1 MKKRLSKIARDFKS
15 HISDVVEFL
24 CVNGYECEE
33 DPEMEFSNEVVEFI
47 ENNFPAFLSE
57 RNKENQKQAPKKK
70 EKSSDSILSEQIPL
84 ELKIIESASKE
95 KKLIERII
103 GFTEFDWHYTIAKF
117 KGTCSQPVDFN
128 LFDEVLCDLLLTEQM
143 SAEKIGNILGF
154 DIQKDPAENDIL
166 LKAINDLKADKMLDG
181 DESILWL
188 TDVGIEYA
196 KNGVKFS
203 TFTRDFDLYVDNIG
217 VAKEKVKEIFSNLK
231 SEKQATFNK
240 DFLPKNIE
248 EVKPIAELQ
257 APEIHF
263 PKKNFLLQKCT
274 PVGAEGYKARV
285 WVVLLE
291 NFRDNTLRAIV
302 YDEKQ
307 NKVIDTLS
315 EALDKQDEIKAEL
328 LERLVKVDDEIEFTN
343 EEKQKEQVEIEQ
355 ALIHKQEEI
364 DEAINNQD
372 TTKIKEIEKEVESIK
387 RHFNSLEFEVELKK
401 LFDTTSDTI
410 LIQSPWVRDFAFKN
424 RVPFIKDYLRKGG
437 RVYIA
442 YSENE
447 SYGGEDMVQ
456 EESKKLLTELDK
468 NLNFYCCELPAFHYK
483 NVWLVKE
490 DNKNSYYSGSYNIL
504 SFFVHQ
510 NMKNVRQ
517 EKMTRMDWDS
527 ELEEQYFEVFKKFGL
542 KYINSAIEDFNTLCN
557 NPPTKIDRDY
567 LQKLRTV
574 DNSKLKPFKGIGVEE
589 FDGALAS
596 LENTKTENLDYY
608 RKIFFENEIE
618 RFEKQANELSQKPIS
633 IDRKK
638 NLQKEFEKV
647 RDEFVDLL
655 DLQMNKAKDVTDM
668 INNLKVFSPQ
678 NHQKQHNYNHNKNK
692 KRR

>member
-15 HISDVVEFL
+15 NISIVVEFL
-24 CVNGYECEE
+24 RVNGYECDE
-33 DPEMEFSNEVVEFI
+33 DPEVEFSSEVLEFI
-47 ENNFPAFLSE
+47 ENNLPAFLFE
-57 RNKENQKQAPKKK
+57 KNKESQKQTPKQKD
-70 EKSSDSILSEQIPL
+70 KSKDVSSGAQIPL

-95 KKLIERII
+95 KKLIERIV
-103 GFTEFDWHYTIAKF
+103 GFTEFEWNYTIAKF

-166 LKAINDLKADKMLDG
+166 LKAIKDLKADKMLDG

-203 TFTRDFDLYVDNIG
+203 TFTRDFDLYIDSIG
-217 VAKEKVKEIFSNLK
+217 VSKEKVKAIFSNIK
-231 SEKQATFNK
+231 SEKTPNFDK

-263 PKKNFLLQKCT
+263 PKKNFLLQECT
-274 PVGAEGYKARV
+274 PVGAEGFKAKV

-315 EALDKQDEIKAEL
+315 EALDQQDELKSEL
-328 LERLVKVDDEIEFTN
+328 LERLVKVDDDIEFTN

-355 ALIHKQEEI
+355 VLIHKQEEI
-364 DEAINNQD
+364 EDAITRQD
-372 TTKIKEIEKEVESIK
+372 AVKIKEIEKEVEAIK

-424 RVPFIKDYLRKGG
+424 RVPFIKEYLRKGG

-447 SYGGEDMVQ
+447 SFGGEDMVQ
-456 EESKKLLTELDK
+456 EESKKLLAELDK

-483 NVWLVKE
+483 NVWLIRKDKE
-490 DNKNSYYSGSYNIL
+490 NSYYSGSYNIL

-527 ELEEQYFEVFKKFGL
+527 ELEEQYLEVFKKFGL
-542 KYINSAIEDFNTLCN
+542 KYINAAIDDFNILCQ
-557 NPPTKIDRDY
+557 NPPAKIDRDY
-567 LQKLRTV
+567 LQKLRKVENT
-574 DNSKLKPFKGIGVEE
+574 KLLPFKGIGVIE
-589 FDGALAS
+589 FDSALGL
-596 LENTKTENLDYY
+596 LEETKTENLNLY
-608 RKIFFENEIE
+608 RKIFFESEIE
-618 RFEKQANELSQKPIS
+618 RYKKLVIELSQKPLS
-633 IDRKK
+633 QDRKK
-638 NLQKEFEKV
+638 SLQIEFEKL
-647 RDEFVDLL
+647 REEFLDFL
-655 DLQMNKAKDVTDM
+655 DLQISKGTEVTDM
-668 INNLKVFSPQ
+668 INNLKVFIPQ
-678 NHQKQHNYNHNKNK
+678 HNKQHNHNKNK

>member
-15 HISDVVEFL
+15 NISIVVEFL
-24 CVNGYECEE
+24 RVNGYECDE
-33 DPEMEFSNEVVEFI
+33 DPEVEFSSEVLEFI
-47 ENNFPAFLSE
+47 ENNLPAFLFE
-57 RNKENQKQAPKKK
+57 KNKESQKQTPKQKD
-70 EKSSDSILSEQIPL
+70 KSKDVSSGAQIPL

-95 KKLIERII
+95 KKLIERIV
-103 GFTEFDWHYTIAKF
+103 GFTEFEWNYTIAKF

-166 LKAINDLKADKMLDG
+166 LKAIKDLKADKMLDG

-203 TFTRDFDLYVDNIG
+203 TFTRDFDLYIDSIG
-217 VAKEKVKEIFSNLK
+217 VSKEKVKAIFSNIK
-231 SEKQATFNK
+231 SEKTPNFDK

-263 PKKNFLLQKCT
+263 PKKNFLLQECT
-274 PVGAEGYKARV
+274 PVGAEGFKAKV

-315 EALDKQDEIKAEL
+315 EALDQQDELKSEL
-328 LERLVKVDDEIEFTN
+328 LERLVKVDDDIEFTN

-355 ALIHKQEEI
+355 VLIHKQEEI
-364 DEAINNQD
+364 EDAITRQD
-372 TTKIKEIEKEVESIK
+372 AVKIKEIEKEVEVIK

-424 RVPFIKDYLRKGG
+424 RVPFIKEYLRKGG

-447 SYGGEDMVQ
+447 SFGGEDMVQ
-456 EESKKLLTELDK
+456 EESKKLLAELDK

-483 NVWLVKE
+483 NVWLIRKDKE
-490 DNKNSYYSGSYNIL
+490 NSYYSGSYNIL

-527 ELEEQYFEVFKKFGL
+527 ELEEQYLEVFKKFGL
-542 KYINSAIEDFNTLCN
+542 KYINAAIDDFNILCQ
-557 NPPTKIDRDY
+557 NPPAKIDRDY
-567 LQKLRTV
+567 LQKLRKVENT
-574 DNSKLKPFKGIGVEE
+574 KLSPFKGIGVME
-589 FDGALAS
+589 FDSALGL
-596 LENTKTENLDYY
+596 LEETKTENLNLY
-608 RKIFFENEIE
+608 RKIFFESEIE
-618 RFEKQANELSQKPIS
+618 RYKKLVIELSQKPLS
-633 IDRKK
+633 QDRKK
-638 NLQKEFEKV
+638 SLQIEFEKL
-647 RDEFVDLL
+647 REEFLDFL
-655 DLQMNKAKDVTDM
+655 DLQISKGTEVTDM
-668 INNLKVFSPQ
+668 INNLKVFIPQ
-678 NHQKQHNYNHNKNK
+678 HNKQHNHNKNK

>member
-15 HISDVVEFL
+15 NISIVVEFL
-24 CVNGYECEE
+24 RVNGYECDE
-33 DPEMEFSNEVVEFI
+33 DPEVEFSSEVLEFI
-47 ENNFPAFLSE
+47 ENNLPAFLFE
-57 RNKENQKQAPKKK
+57 KNKESQKQTPKQKD
-70 EKSSDSILSEQIPL
+70 KSKDVSSGAQIPL

-95 KKLIERII
+95 KKLIERIV
-103 GFTEFDWHYTIAKF
+103 GFTEFEWNYTIAKF

-166 LKAINDLKADKMLDG
+166 LKAIKDLKADKMLDG

-203 TFTRDFDLYVDNIG
+203 TFTRDFDLYIDSIG
-217 VAKEKVKEIFSNLK
+217 VSKEKVKAIFSNIK
-231 SEKQATFNK
+231 SEKTPNFDK

-263 PKKNFLLQKCT
+263 PKKNFLLQECT
-274 PVGAEGYKARV
+274 PVGAEGFKAKV

-315 EALDKQDEIKAEL
+315 EALDQQDELKSEL
-328 LERLVKVDDEIEFTN
+328 LERLVKVDDDIEFTN

-355 ALIHKQEEI
+355 VLIHKQEEI
-364 DEAINNQD
+364 EDAITRQD
-372 TTKIKEIEKEVESIK
+372 AVKIKEIEKEVEVIK

-424 RVPFIKDYLRKGG
+424 RVPFIKEYLRKGG

-447 SYGGEDMVQ
+447 SFGGEDMVQ
-456 EESKKLLTELDK
+456 EESKKLLAELDK

-483 NVWLVKE
+483 NVWLIRKDKE
-490 DNKNSYYSGSYNIL
+490 NSYYSGSYNIL

-527 ELEEQYFEVFKKFGL
+527 ELEEQYLEVFKRFGL
-542 KYINSAIEDFNTLCN
+542 KYINAAIDDFNILCQ
-557 NPPTKIDRDY
+557 NPPAKIDRDY
-567 LQKLRTV
+567 LQKLRKVENT
-574 DNSKLKPFKGIGVEE
+574 KLSPFKGIGVME
-589 FDGALAS
+589 FDSALGL
-596 LENTKTENLDYY
+596 LEETKTENLNHY
-608 RKIFFENEIE
+608 RKIFFESEIE
-618 RFEKQANELSQKPIS
+618 RYKKLVIELSQKPLS
-633 IDRKK
+633 QDRKK
-638 NLQKEFEKV
+638 SMKIEFEKL
-647 RDEFVDLL
+647 REEFLDFL
-655 DLQMNKAKDVTDM
+655 DLQISKGMEVTDM
-668 INNLKVFSPQ
+668 INNLKVFIPQ
-678 NHQKQHNYNHNKNK
+678 HNKQHNHNKNK

>member
-24 CVNGYECEE
+24 RVNGYECEE
-33 DPEMEFSNEVVEFI
+33 DPEVEFSNEVIEFI

-57 RNKENQKQAPKKK
+57 RNKENQTPKKK
-70 EKSSDSILSEQIPL
+70 EKSDDSIPSEQVPL

-103 GFTEFDWHYTIAKF
+103 GFTEFDWHYTVAKF

-143 SAEKIGNILGF
+143 SAEQIGNILGF

-166 LKAINDLKADKMLDG
+166 LKAIKDLKADKMLDG

-203 TFTRDFDLYVDNIG
+203 TFTRNFDLYVDNIG

-240 DFLPKNIE
+240 DFLPKNNE
-248 EVKPIAELQ
+248 EVKPLAELQ

-263 PKKNFLLQKCT
+263 PKKNFLLQECT
-274 PVGAEGYKARV
+274 PTRAEGYKAKV

-291 NFRDNTLRAIV
+291 NFRDSTMRAVV

-307 NKVIDTLS
+307 NKVIDALS

-372 TTKIKEIEKEVESIK
+372 TTKIKEIQKEVESIK

-442 YSENE
+442 FSENE
-447 SYGGEDMVQ
+447 SFGGEDMVQ
-456 EESKKLLTELDK
+456 EESKKLLAELDK

-483 NVWLVKE
+483 NVWLVKK

-589 FDGALAS
+589 FDDALAS
-596 LENTKTENLDYY
+596 LENTKTENLNYY

-647 RDEFVDLL
+647 RDEFVELL

>member
-1 MKKRLSKIARDFKS
+1 VKKRLSKIARDFKS

-24 CVNGYECEE
+24 RINGYECEE
-33 DPEMEFSNEVVEFI
+33 DPEVEFSNEVVEFI

-57 RNKENQKQAPKKK
+57 RNKENQKQTPKKK
-70 EKSSDSILSEQIPL
+70 EKSNDSIPSEQVPL

-143 SAEKIGNILGF
+143 SAEQIGNILGF

-166 LKAINDLKADKMLDG
+166 LKAIKDLKADKMLDG

-203 TFTRDFDLYVDNIG
+203 TFTREFDLYVDNIG

-240 DFLPKNIE
+240 DFLPRNNE
-248 EVKPIAELQ
+248 EVKPLAELQ

-263 PKKNFLLQKCT
+263 PKKNFLLQECT
-274 PVGAEGYKARV
+274 PIGAEGYKAKV

-291 NFRDNTLRAIV
+291 NFRDNTMRAIV

-307 NKVIDTLS
+307 NKVIDALS

-355 ALIHKQEEI
+355 ALIHKQEEF

-442 YSENE
+442 FSENE
-447 SYGGEDMVQ
+447 SFGGEDMVQ

-483 NVWLVKE
+483 NVWLVKK

-668 INNLKVFSPQ
+668 INNLKVFIPQ
-678 NHQKQHNYNHNKNK
+678 NHQKQHNHNHNKNK

>member
-15 HISDVVEFL
+15 NISIVVEFL
-24 CVNGYECEE
+24 RVNGYECEE
-33 DPEMEFSNEVVEFI
+33 DPEVEFSSEVLEFI
-47 ENNFPAFLSE
+47 ENNLPAFLFE
-57 RNKENQKQAPKKK
+57 KNKESQKQTPKQKD
-70 EKSSDSILSEQIPL
+70 KSKDVSSGAQIPL

-95 KKLIERII
+95 KKLIERIV
-103 GFTEFDWHYTIAKF
+103 GFTEFEWNYTIAKF

-166 LKAINDLKADKMLDG
+166 LKAIKDLKADKMLDG

-203 TFTRDFDLYVDNIG
+203 TFTRDFDLYIDSIG
-217 VAKEKVKEIFSNLK
+217 VSKEKVKAIFSNIK
-231 SEKQATFNK
+231 SEKIPNFDK

-263 PKKNFLLQKCT
+263 PKKNFLLQECT
-274 PVGAEGYKARV
+274 PVGAEGFKAKV

-315 EALDKQDEIKAEL
+315 EALDQQDELKSEL
-328 LERLVKVDDEIEFTN
+328 LERLVKVDDDIEFTN

-355 ALIHKQEEI
+355 VLIHKQEEI
-364 DEAINNQD
+364 EDAITRQD
-372 TTKIKEIEKEVESIK
+372 AVKIKEIEKEVEVIK

-424 RVPFIKDYLRKGG
+424 RVPFIKEYLRKGG

-447 SYGGEDMVQ
+447 SFGGEDMVQ
-456 EESKKLLTELDK
+456 EESKKLLAELDK

-483 NVWLVKE
+483 NVWLIRKDKE
-490 DNKNSYYSGSYNIL
+490 NSYYSGSYNIL

-527 ELEEQYFEVFKKFGL
+527 ELEEQYLEVFKRFGL
-542 KYINSAIEDFNTLCN
+542 KYINAAIDDFNILCQ
-557 NPPTKIDRDY
+557 NPPAKIDRDY
-567 LQKLRTV
+567 LQKLRKVENT
-574 DNSKLKPFKGIGVEE
+574 KLSPFKGIGVME
-589 FDGALAS
+589 FDSALGL
-596 LENTKTENLDYY
+596 LEETKTENLNLY
-608 RKIFFENEIE
+608 RKIFFESEIE
-618 RFEKQANELSQKPIS
+618 RYKKLVIELSQKPLS
-633 IDRKK
+633 QDRKK
-638 NLQKEFEKV
+638 SLQIEFEKL
-647 RDEFVDLL
+647 REEFLDFL
-655 DLQMNKAKDVTDM
+655 DLQISKGTEVTDM
-668 INNLKVFSPQ
+668 INNLKVFIPQ
-678 NHQKQHNYNHNKNK
+678 HNKQHNHNKNK

>member
-1 MKKRLSKIARDFKS
+1 MKKRLSKITRDFKS
-15 HISDVVEFL
+15 NISVVVEFL
-24 CVNGYECEE
+24 RVNGYECDE
-33 DPEMEFSNEVVEFI
+33 DPEVEFSSEVAEFI

-57 RNKENQKQAPKKK
+57 RSKENQRQAPKKN
-70 EKSSDSILSEQIPL
+70 EKNNDTIPSEQIPL

-103 GFTEFDWHYTIAKF
+103 GFTEFDWNYTVAKF

-128 LFDEVLCDLLLTEQM
+128 LFDEVICDLLLTEQM

-166 LKAINDLKADKMLDG
+166 LKAIKDLKADKMLDG

-203 TFTRDFDLYVDNIG
+203 TFTRDFDLYIDSIG
-217 VAKEKVKEIFSNLK
+217 VSKENVKEVFRNLK
-231 SEKQATFNK
+231 SEKTSNFNK
-240 DFLPKNIE
+240 DILPKNVE
-248 EVKPIAELQ
+248 DVKPIAELQ

-263 PKKNFLLQKCT
+263 PKKNFLLQECSPT
-274 PVGAEGYKARV
+274 GAEGYKAKV

-307 NKVIDTLS
+307 NKIIDTLS
-315 EALDKQDEIKAEL
+315 EALDKQEELKSEL

-343 EEKQKEQVEIEQ
+343 EGKQKEQVEIEQ

-364 DEAINNQD
+364 EEAITRQD
-372 TTKIKEIEKEVESIK
+372 TVKIKEIEKEVEAIK

-424 RVPFIKDYLRKGG
+424 RVPFIKEYLRKGG

-447 SYGGEDMVQ
+447 SFGGEDMVQ
-456 EESKKLLTELDK
+456 EESKKLLAELDK

-483 NVWLVKE
+483 NVWLIRKDKE
-490 DNKNSYYSGSYNIL
+490 NSYYSGSYNIL

-527 ELEEQYFEVFKKFGL
+527 ELEEQYLEVFKKFGL
-542 KYINSAIEDFNTLCN
+542 KYINSAIDDFNTLCQ
-557 NPPTKIDRDY
+557 NPPAKIDRDY
-567 LQKLRTV
+567 LQKLRKVENT
-574 DNSKLKPFKGIGVEE
+574 KLSPFKGIGVME
-589 FDGALAS
+589 FDSALGL
-596 LENTKTENLDYY
+596 LEETKTENLNHY
-608 RKIFFENEIE
+608 RKIFFESEIE
-618 RFEKQANELSQKPIS
+618 RYKKQVIELSQKPLS
-633 IDRKK
+633 PDRKK
-638 NLQKEFEKV
+638 SLQNEYEKLRQEFL
-647 RDEFVDLL
+647 DFL
-655 DLQMNKAKDVTDM
+655 DLQISKGTEVTDM
-668 INNLKVFSPQ
+668 INSLKVFIPQ
-678 NHQKQHNYNHNKNK
+678 HQKQYNHNKNK

>member
-15 HISDVVEFL
+15 NISIVVEFL
-24 CVNGYECEE
+24 RVNGYECDE
-33 DPEMEFSNEVVEFI
+33 DPEVEFSSEVLEFI
-47 ENNFPAFLSE
+47 ENNLPAFLFE
-57 RNKENQKQAPKKK
+57 KNKESQKQTPKQKD
-70 EKSSDSILSEQIPL
+70 KSKDVSSGAQIPL

-95 KKLIERII
+95 KKLIERIV
-103 GFTEFDWHYTIAKF
+103 GFTEFEWNYTIAKF

-166 LKAINDLKADKMLDG
+166 LKAIKDLKADKMLDG

-203 TFTRDFDLYVDNIG
+203 TFTRDFDLYIDSIG
-217 VAKEKVKEIFSNLK
+217 VSKEKVKAIFSNIK
-231 SEKQATFNK
+231 SEKTPNFDK

-263 PKKNFLLQKCT
+263 PKKNFLLQECT
-274 PVGAEGYKARV
+274 PVGAEGFKAKV

-315 EALDKQDEIKAEL
+315 EALDQQDELKSEL
-328 LERLVKVDDEIEFTN
+328 LERLVKVDDDIEFTN

-355 ALIHKQEEI
+355 VLIHKQEEI
-364 DEAINNQD
+364 EDAITRQD
-372 TTKIKEIEKEVESIK
+372 AVKIKEIEKEVEVIK

-424 RVPFIKDYLRKGG
+424 RVPFIKEYLRKGG

-447 SYGGEDMVQ
+447 SFGGEDMVQ
-456 EESKKLLTELDK
+456 EESKKLLAELDK

-483 NVWLVKE
+483 NVWLIRKDKE
-490 DNKNSYYSGSYNIL
+490 NSYYSGSYNIL

-527 ELEEQYFEVFKKFGL
+527 ELEEQYLEVFKRFGL
-542 KYINSAIEDFNTLCN
+542 KYINAAIDDFNILCQ
-557 NPPTKIDRDY
+557 NPPAKIDRDY
-567 LQKLRTV
+567 LQKLRKVENT
-574 DNSKLKPFKGIGVEE
+574 KLLPFKGIGVME
-589 FDGALAS
+589 FDSALGL
-596 LENTKTENLDYY
+596 LEETKTENLNLY
-608 RKIFFENEIE
+608 RKIFFESEIE
-618 RFEKQANELSQKPIS
+618 RYKKLVIELSQKPLS
-633 IDRKK
+633 QDRKK
-638 NLQKEFEKV
+638 SLQIEFEKL
-647 RDEFVDLL
+647 REEFLDFL
-655 DLQMNKAKDVTDM
+655 DLQISKGTEVTDM
-668 INNLKVFSPQ
+668 INNLKVFIPQ
-678 NHQKQHNYNHNKNK
+678 HNKQHNHNKNK

>member
-15 HISDVVEFL
+15 NISIVVEFL
-24 CVNGYECEE
+24 RVNGYECDE
-33 DPEMEFSNEVVEFI
+33 DPEVEFSSEVLEFI
-47 ENNFPAFLSE
+47 ENNLPAFLFE
-57 RNKENQKQAPKKK
+57 KNKESQKQTPKQKD
-70 EKSSDSILSEQIPL
+70 KSKDVSSGAQIPL

-95 KKLIERII
+95 KKLIERIV
-103 GFTEFDWHYTIAKF
+103 GFTEFEWNYTIAKF

-166 LKAINDLKADKMLDG
+166 LKAIKDLKADKMLDG

-203 TFTRDFDLYVDNIG
+203 TFTRDFDLYIDSIG
-217 VAKEKVKEIFSNLK
+217 VSKEKVKAIFSNIK
-231 SEKQATFNK
+231 SEKTPNFDK

-263 PKKNFLLQKCT
+263 PKKNFLLQECT
-274 PVGAEGYKARV
+274 PVGAEGFKAKV

-315 EALDKQDEIKAEL
+315 EALDQQDELKSEL
-328 LERLVKVDDEIEFTN
+328 LERLVKVDDDIEFTN

-355 ALIHKQEEI
+355 VLIHKQEEI
-364 DEAINNQD
+364 EDAITRQD
-372 TTKIKEIEKEVESIK
+372 AVKIKEIEKEVEVIK

-424 RVPFIKDYLRKGG
+424 RVPFIKEYLRKGG

-447 SYGGEDMVQ
+447 SFGGEDMVQ
-456 EESKKLLTELDK
+456 EESKKLLAELDK

-483 NVWLVKE
+483 NVWLIRKDKE
-490 DNKNSYYSGSYNIL
+490 NSYYSGSYNIL

-527 ELEEQYFEVFKKFGL
+527 ELEEQYLEVFKRFGL
-542 KYINSAIEDFNTLCN
+542 KYINAAIDDFNILCQ
-557 NPPTKIDRDY
+557 NPPAKIDRDY
-567 LQKLRTV
+567 LQKLRKVENT
-574 DNSKLKPFKGIGVEE
+574 KLSPFKGSGVME
-589 FDGALAS
+589 FDSALGL
-596 LENTKTENLDYY
+596 LEETKTENLNLY
-608 RKIFFENEIE
+608 RKIFFESEIE
-618 RFEKQANELSQKPIS
+618 RYKKLVIELSQKPLS
-633 IDRKK
+633 QDRKK
-638 NLQKEFEKV
+638 SLQIEFEKL
-647 RDEFVDLL
+647 REEFLDFL
-655 DLQMNKAKDVTDM
+655 DLQISKGTEVTDM
-668 INNLKVFSPQ
+668 INNLKVFIPQ
-678 NHQKQHNYNHNKNK
+678 HNKQHNHNKNK

>member
-15 HISDVVEFL
+15 NISIVVEFL
-24 CVNGYECEE
+24 RVNGYECDE
-33 DPEMEFSNEVVEFI
+33 DPEVEFSSEVLEFI
-47 ENNFPAFLSE
+47 ENNLPAFLFE
-57 RNKENQKQAPKKK
+57 KNKESQKQTPKQKD
-70 EKSSDSILSEQIPL
+70 KSKDVSSGAQIPL

-95 KKLIERII
+95 KKLIERIV
-103 GFTEFDWHYTIAKF
+103 GFTEFEWNYTIAKF

-166 LKAINDLKADKMLDG
+166 LKAIKDLKADKMLDG

-203 TFTRDFDLYVDNIG
+203 TFTRDFDLYIDSIG
-217 VAKEKVKEIFSNLK
+217 VSKEKVKAIFSNIK
-231 SEKQATFNK
+231 SEKTPNFDK

-263 PKKNFLLQKCT
+263 PKKNFLLQECT
-274 PVGAEGYKARV
+274 PVGAEGFKAKV

-315 EALDKQDEIKAEL
+315 EALDQQDELKSEL
-328 LERLVKVDDEIEFTN
+328 LERLVKVDDDIEFTN

-355 ALIHKQEEI
+355 VLIHKQEEI
-364 DEAINNQD
+364 EDAITRQD
-372 TTKIKEIEKEVESIK
+372 AVKIKEIEKEVEAIK

-424 RVPFIKDYLRKGG
+424 RVPFIKEYLRKGG

-447 SYGGEDMVQ
+447 SFGGEDMVQ
-456 EESKKLLTELDK
+456 EESKKLLAELDK

-483 NVWLVKE
+483 NVWLIRKDKE
-490 DNKNSYYSGSYNIL
+490 NSYYSGSYNIL

-527 ELEEQYFEVFKKFGL
+527 ELEEQYLEVFKKFGL
-542 KYINSAIEDFNTLCN
+542 KYINAAIDDFNILCQ
-557 NPPTKIDRDY
+557 NPPAKIDRDY
-567 LQKLRTV
+567 LQKLRKIENT
-574 DNSKLKPFKGIGVEE
+574 KLLPFKGIGVIE
-589 FDGALAS
+589 FDSALGL
-596 LENTKTENLDYY
+596 LEETKTENLNLY
-608 RKIFFENEIE
+608 RKIFFESEIE
-618 RFEKQANELSQKPIS
+618 RYKKLVIELSQKPLS
-633 IDRKK
+633 QDRKK
-638 NLQKEFEKV
+638 SMQIEFEKL
-647 RDEFVDLL
+647 REEFLDFL
-655 DLQMNKAKDVTDM
+655 DLQISKGTEVTDM
-668 INNLKVFSPQ
+668 INNLKVFIPQ
-678 NHQKQHNYNHNKNK
+678 HNKQHNHNKNK

>member
-15 HISDVVEFL
+15 NISVVVEFL
-24 CVNGYECEE
+24 RVNGYECDE
-33 DPEMEFSNEVVEFI
+33 DPEVEFSSEVAEFI

-57 RNKENQKQAPKKK
+57 RNKENQRQAPKKK
-70 EKSSDSILSEQIPL
+70 EKSNDTIPSEQVPL

-166 LKAINDLKADKMLDG
+166 LKAIKDLKADKMLDG

-203 TFTRDFDLYVDNIG
+203 TFTRDFDLYIDSIG
-217 VAKEKVKEIFSNLK
+217 VSKEKVKEIFRNLK
-231 SEKQATFNK
+231 SEKTSNFNK

-248 EVKPIAELQ
+248 DVKPIAELQ

-263 PKKNFLLQKCT
+263 PKKNFLLQECT
-274 PVGAEGYKARV
+274 PTGAEGYKAKV

-291 NFRDNTLRAIV
+291 NFRDNTLRVIV

-307 NKVIDTLS
+307 NKIVDTLS
-315 EALDKQDEIKAEL
+315 EALDKQEELKSEL
-328 LERLVKVDDEIEFTN
+328 LERLVKVDNEIEFTN
-343 EEKQKEQVEIEQ
+343 EEKQNEQVEIEQ
-355 ALIHKQEEI
+355 ALINKQEEI
-364 DEAINNQD
+364 EEAITRQD
-372 TTKIKEIEKEVESIK
+372 TVKIKEIEKEVEAIK

-424 RVPFIKDYLRKGG
+424 RVPFIKEYIRKGG

-447 SYGGEDMVQ
+447 SFGGEDMVQ
-456 EESKKLLTELDK
+456 EESKKLLAELDR

-483 NVWLVKE
+483 NVWLIRKDKE
-490 DNKNSYYSGSYNIL
+490 NSYYSGSYNIL

-527 ELEEQYFEVFKKFGL
+527 ELEEQYLEVFKKFGL
-542 KYINSAIEDFNTLCN
+542 KYINSAIDDFNTLCQ
-557 NPPTKIDRDY
+557 NPPAKIDRDY
-567 LQKLRTV
+567 LQKLRKVENT
-574 DNSKLKPFKGIGVEE
+574 KLSPFKGIGVME
-589 FDGALAS
+589 FDSALGL
-596 LENTKTENLDYY
+596 LEETKAENLNHY
-608 RKIFFENEIE
+608 RKIFFESEIE
-618 RFEKQANELSQKPIS
+618 RYKKQVIELSQKPLS
-633 IDRKK
+633 PDRKK
-638 NLQKEFEKV
+638 SLQNEFEKL
-647 RDEFVDLL
+647 REEFLDFL
-655 DLQMNKAKDVTDM
+655 DLQISKSTEITDL
-668 INNLKVFSPQ
+668 INNLKVFTPQ
-678 NHQKQHNYNHNKNK
+678 NQKKHNHNKNK

>member
-1 MKKRLSKIARDFKS
+1 VKKRLSKIARDFKS
-15 HISDVVEFL
+15 NISVVVEFL
-24 CVNGYECEE
+24 RVNGYECDE
-33 DPEMEFSNEVVEFI
+33 DPEVEFSSEVAEFI

-57 RNKENQKQAPKKK
+57 RNKENQRQAPKKK
-70 EKSSDSILSEQIPL
+70 EKSNDTIPSEQVPL

-166 LKAINDLKADKMLDG
+166 LNAIKDLKADKMLDG

-203 TFTRDFDLYVDNIG
+203 TFTRDFDLYIDSIG
-217 VAKEKVKEIFSNLK
+217 VSKEKVKEIFRNLK
-231 SEKQATFNK
+231 SEKTSNFNK
-240 DFLPKNIE
+240 DFLPKNID

-263 PKKNFLLQKCT
+263 PKKNFLLQECT
-274 PVGAEGYKARV
+274 PTGAEGYKAKV

-307 NKVIDTLS
+307 NKIVDTLS
-315 EALDKQDEIKAEL
+315 EALDKQEELKSEL

-343 EEKQKEQVEIEQ
+343 EEKQNEQVEIEQ
-355 ALIHKQEEI
+355 ALINKQEEI
-364 DEAINNQD
+364 EEAITRQD
-372 TTKIKEIEKEVESIK
+372 TVKIKEIEKEVEAIK

-424 RVPFIKDYLRKGG
+424 RVPFIKEYLRKGG

-447 SYGGEDMVQ
+447 SFGGEDMVQ
-456 EESKKLLTELDK
+456 EESKKLLAELDR

-483 NVWLVKE
+483 NVWLIRKDKE
-490 DNKNSYYSGSYNIL
+490 NSYYSGSYNIL

-527 ELEEQYFEVFKKFGL
+527 ELEEQYLEVFKKFGL
-542 KYINSAIEDFNTLCN
+542 KYINSAIDDFNTLCQ
-557 NPPTKIDRDY
+557 NPPAKIDRDY
-567 LQKLRTV
+567 LQKLRKVENT
-574 DNSKLKPFKGIGVEE
+574 KLSPFKGIGIME
-589 FDGALAS
+589 FDSALGL
-596 LENTKTENLDYY
+596 LEETKMQNLNHY
-608 RKIFFENEIE
+608 RKIFFESEID
-618 RFEKQANELSQKPIS
+618 RYKKQVIELSQKPLS
-633 IDRKK
+633 PDRKK
-638 NLQKEFEKV
+638 SLQTEFEKL
-647 RDEFVDLL
+647 REEFLDFL
-655 DLQMNKAKDVTDM
+655 DLQISKGTEITDL
-668 INNLKVFSPQ
+668 INNLKVFTPQ
-678 NHQKQHNYNHNKNK
+678 HQKQHNHNKNK

>member
-15 HISDVVEFL
+15 NISIVVEFL
-24 CVNGYECEE
+24 RVNGYECEE
-33 DPEMEFSNEVVEFI
+33 DPEVELSSEVVEFI
-47 ENNFPAFLSE
+47 ENNLPAFLFE
-57 RNKENQKQAPKKK
+57 KNKESQKQTLKHKD
-70 EKSSDSILSEQIPL
+70 KSKDVSSGAHIPL

-95 KKLIERII
+95 KKLIERIV
-103 GFTEFDWHYTIAKF
+103 GFTEFEWNYTIAKF

-166 LKAINDLKADKMLDG
+166 LKAIKDLKADKMLDG

-203 TFTRDFDLYVDNIG
+203 TFTRDFDLYIDSIG
-217 VAKEKVKEIFSNLK
+217 VSKEKVKEIFSNIK
-231 SEKQATFNK
+231 SEKTPNFDK

-263 PKKNFLLQKCT
+263 PKKNFLLQECT
-274 PVGAEGYKARV
+274 PLGAEGFKARV

-315 EALDKQDEIKAEL
+315 EALDKQVELKSEL
-328 LERLVKVDDEIEFTN
+328 LERLVKVDDDIEFTN

-364 DEAINNQD
+364 EDAITRQD
-372 TTKIKEIEKEVESIK
+372 VVKLKEIEKEVEAIK

-424 RVPFIKDYLRKGG
+424 RVPFIKEYLRKGG

-447 SYGGEDMVQ
+447 SFGGEDMIQ
-456 EESKKLLTELDK
+456 EESKKLLAELDK

-483 NVWLVKE
+483 NVWLIRKDKE
-490 DNKNSYYSGSYNIL
+490 NSYYSGSYNIL

-527 ELEEQYFEVFKKFGL
+527 ELEEQYLEVFKKFGL
-542 KYINSAIEDFNTLCN
+542 KYINAAIDDFNILCQ
-557 NPPTKIDRDY
+557 NPPAKIDRDY
-567 LQKLRTV
+567 LQKLRKVENT
-574 DNSKLKPFKGIGVEE
+574 KLSPFKGIGVIE
-589 FDGALAS
+589 FDSALGL
-596 LENTKTENLDYY
+596 LEETKTENLNHY
-608 RKIFFENEIE
+608 RKIFFESEIE
-618 RFEKQANELSQKPIS
+618 LYKKLVIELSQKPLS
-633 IDRKK
+633 PARKK
-638 NLQKEFEKV
+638 SMQSEFEKL
-647 RDEFVDLL
+647 REEFLDFL
-655 DLQMNKAKDVTDM
+655 DLQISKGTEVADM
-668 INNLKVFSPQ
+668 INNLKVFIPQ
-678 NHQKQHNYNHNKNK
+678 HQKQYNHNKNK

>member
-15 HISDVVEFL
+15 HISVVVEFL
-24 CVNGYECEE
+24 RVNGYECDE
-33 DPEMEFSNEVVEFI
+33 DPEVEFSSEVAEFI

-57 RNKENQKQAPKKK
+57 SSNKNQRQAPKKK
-70 EKSSDSILSEQIPL
+70 EKNNETIPSEQIPL

-103 GFTEFDWHYTIAKF
+103 GFTEFDWNYTIAKF

-128 LFDEVLCDLLLTEQM
+128 LFDEVICDLLLTEQM

-166 LKAINDLKADKMLDG
+166 LKAIKDLKADKMLDG

-188 TDVGIEYA
+188 TDVGIKYA

-203 TFTRDFDLYVDNIG
+203 TFTRDFDLYIDSIG
-217 VAKEKVKEIFSNLK
+217 VSKEKVKEVFRNLK
-231 SEKQATFNK
+231 SEKTSNFNK
-240 DFLPKNIE
+240 DILPKNVE
-248 EVKPIAELQ
+248 DVKPIAELQ

-263 PKKNFLLQKCT
+263 PKKNFLLQECSPT
-274 PVGAEGYKARV
+274 GAEGYKAKV

-307 NKVIDTLS
+307 NKIIDTLS
-315 EALDKQDEIKAEL
+315 EALDKQEELKSEL

-343 EEKQKEQVEIEQ
+343 EGKQKEQVEIEQ

-424 RVPFIKDYLRKGG
+424 RVPFIKEYLRKGG
-437 RVYIA
+437 KVYIA

-447 SYGGEDMVQ
+447 SFGGEDMVQ
-456 EESKKLLTELDK
+456 EESKKLLAELDK

-483 NVWLVKE
+483 NVWLIRKDKE
-490 DNKNSYYSGSYNIL
+490 NSYYSGSYNIL

-596 LENTKTENLDYY
+596 LENTKTENLNYY

-618 RFEKQANELSQKPIS
+618 RFEKQVNELSQKPIS

-655 DLQMNKAKDVTDM
+655 DLQMSKAKIVTDM
-668 INNLKVFSPQ
+668 INNLKIFSPQ
-678 NHQKQHNYNHNKNK
+678 NNQKQHNHNHNKNK

>member
-15 HISDVVEFL
+15 NISIVVEFL
-24 CVNGYECEE
+24 RVNGYECEE
-33 DPEMEFSNEVVEFI
+33 DPEVEFSIEVVEFI
-47 ENNFPAFLSE
+47 ENNLPAFLFE
-57 RNKENQKQAPKKK
+57 KNKESQKQTPKHKD
-70 EKSSDSILSEQIPL
+70 KSKDVSSGALIPL

-95 KKLIERII
+95 KKLIERIV
-103 GFTEFDWHYTIAKF
+103 GFTEFEWNYTIAKF

-166 LKAINDLKADKMLDG
+166 LKAIKDLKADKMLDG

-203 TFTRDFDLYVDNIG
+203 TFTRDFDLYIDSIG
-217 VAKEKVKEIFSNLK
+217 VSKEKVKEIFSNIK
-231 SEKQATFNK
+231 SEKTPNFDK

-263 PKKNFLLQKCT
+263 PKKNFLLQECT
-274 PVGAEGYKARV
+274 PVGAEGFKAKV

-315 EALDKQDEIKAEL
+315 EALDKQDELKSEL
-328 LERLVKVDDEIEFTN
+328 LERLVKVDDDIEFTN

-364 DEAINNQD
+364 EDAITRQD
-372 TTKIKEIEKEVESIK
+372 AVKIKEIEKEVEAIK

-424 RVPFIKDYLRKGG
+424 RVPFIKEYLRKGG

-447 SYGGEDMVQ
+447 SFGGEDMVQ
-456 EESKKLLTELDK
+456 EESKKLLAELDK
-468 NLNFYCCELPAFHYK
+468 NLNFYCCELSAFHYK
-483 NVWLVKE
+483 NVWLIRKDKE
-490 DNKNSYYSGSYNIL
+490 NSYYSGSYNIL

-527 ELEEQYFEVFKKFGL
+527 ELEEQYLEVFKKFGL
-542 KYINSAIEDFNTLCN
+542 KYINAAIDDFNILCQ
-557 NPPTKIDRDY
+557 NPPAKIDRDY
-567 LQKLRTV
+567 LQKLRKVENT
-574 DNSKLKPFKGIGVEE
+574 KLSPFKGIGVIE
-589 FDGALAS
+589 FDSALGL
-596 LENTKTENLDYY
+596 LEETKTENLNHY
-608 RKIFFENEIE
+608 RKIFFESEIE
-618 RFEKQANELSQKPIS
+618 RYKKIVIELSQKPLS
-633 IDRKK
+633 PDRKK
-638 NLQKEFEKV
+638 SMQIEFEKL
-647 RDEFVDLL
+647 REEFLDFL
-655 DLQMNKAKDVTDM
+655 DLQISKGTEVTDM
-668 INNLKVFSPQ
+668 INNLKVFIPQ
-678 NHQKQHNYNHNKNK
+678 HNKQHNHNKNK

>member
-1 MKKRLSKIARDFKS
+1 VKKRLSKIARDFKS
-15 HISDVVEFL
+15 NIPVVVEFL
-24 CVNGYECEE
+24 RVNGYECEE
-33 DPEMEFSNEVVEFI
+33 DPEVEFSSEVVEFI

-231 SEKQATFNK
+231 SEKQATFSK
-240 DFLPKNIE
+240 DFLPKNSE
-248 EVKPIAELQ
+248 EVKPLAELQ

-263 PKKNFLLQKCT
+263 PKKNFLLQECT
-274 PVGAEGYKARV
+274 PTGAEGYKAKV

-291 NFRDNTLRAIV
+291 NFRDNTMRAIV

-307 NKVIDTLS
+307 NKVIDALS

-447 SYGGEDMVQ
+447 SFGGEDMVQ
-456 EESKKLLTELDK
+456 EESKKLLAELDK

-596 LENTKTENLDYY
+596 LENTKTENLNYY

-618 RFEKQANELSQKPIS
+618 RFEKQVNELSQKPIS

-655 DLQMNKAKDVTDM
+655 DLQMNKAKDVTDI

-678 NHQKQHNYNHNKNK
+678 NHQKQHNHNHNKNK

>member
-15 HISDVVEFL
+15 NISIVVEFL
-24 CVNGYECEE
+24 RVNGYECEE
-33 DPEMEFSNEVVEFI
+33 DPEVEFSNEVVEFI
-47 ENNFPAFLSE
+47 ENNFPAFLFE
-57 RNKENQKQAPKKK
+57 RNKESQKQTPKQKD
-70 EKSSDSILSEQIPL
+70 KSKDVSSGEQIPL

-95 KKLIERII
+95 KKLIERIV
-103 GFTEFDWHYTIAKF
+103 GFTEFEWNYTIAKF
-117 KGTCSQPVDFN
+117 KGTCSQPVNFN
-128 LFDEVLCDLLLTEQM
+128 LFDEVICDLLLTEQM

-166 LKAINDLKADKMLDG
+166 LKAIKDLKADKMLDG

-203 TFTRDFDLYVDNIG
+203 TFTREFDLYIDSIG
-217 VAKEKVKEIFSNLK
+217 VSKEKVKEIFSNIK
-231 SEKQATFNK
+231 SEKTPNFNK
-240 DFLPKNIE
+240 DFFPINIE

-263 PKKNFLLQKCT
+263 PKKNFLLQECT
-274 PVGAEGYKARV
+274 PVGAEGFKAKV

-291 NFRDNTLRAIV
+291 NFRDNTLRAVV

-315 EALDKQDEIKAEL
+315 EALDKQEELKSEL

-364 DEAINNQD
+364 EDAITRQD
-372 TTKIKEIEKEVESIK
+372 AVKIKEIEKEVEAIK

-410 LIQSPWVRDFAFKN
+410 IIQSPWVRDFAFKN
-424 RVPFIKDYLRKGG
+424 RVPFIKEYLRKGG

-447 SYGGEDMVQ
+447 SFGGEDMVQ
-456 EESKKLLTELDK
+456 EESKKLLAELDK

-483 NVWLVKE
+483 NVWLIRKDKE
-490 DNKNSYYSGSYNIL
+490 NSYYSGSYNIL

-527 ELEEQYFEVFKKFGL
+527 ELEEQYLEVFKKFGL
-542 KYINSAIEDFNTLCN
+542 KYINTAIDDFNILCQ
-557 NPPTKIDRDY
+557 NPPAKIDRDY
-567 LQKLRTV
+567 LQKLRKVENT
-574 DNSKLKPFKGIGVEE
+574 KLSPFKGIGVME
-589 FDGALAS
+589 FDGALGL
-596 LENTKTENLDYY
+596 LEETKTENLNHY
-608 RKIFFENEIE
+608 RKIFFESEIE
-618 RFEKQANELSQKPIS
+618 RYKKLVIELSQKPLS
-633 IDRKK
+633 PDRKK
-638 NLQKEFEKV
+638 SMQIEFEKL
-647 RDEFVDLL
+647 REEFLDFL
-655 DLQMNKAKDVTDM
+655 DLQINKGTEVTDM
-668 INNLKVFSPQ
+668 INNLKVFIPQ
-678 NHQKQHNYNHNKNK
+678 HQKQHNHNKNK

>member
-15 HISDVVEFL
+15 HISDVADFL
-24 CVNGYECEE
+24 RIYGYDCDENPDE
-33 DPEMEFSNEVVEFI
+33 EFSSEVVEFI
-47 ENNFPAFLSE
+47 ENNFPAFLSD
-57 RNKENQKQAPKKK
+57 RNKESQKQIPKKK
-70 EKSSDSILSEQIPL
+70 EKSNELSLGEQIPL
-84 ELKIIESASKE
+84 ELKIIESASNE

-103 GFTEFDWHYTIAKF
+103 GFTEFDWNYTIAKF

-166 LKAINDLKADKMLDG
+166 LKAIKDLKADKMLDG

-196 KNGVKFS
+196 KNGAKFS
-203 TFTRDFDLYVDNIG
+203 TFTRDFDLYIDSIG

-231 SEKQATFNK
+231 SEKQLTFNK

-248 EVKPIAELQ
+248 EVKPLAELQ

-263 PKKNFLLQKCT
+263 PKKNFLLQECNPT
-274 PVGAEGYKARV
+274 GVEGFKAKV

-291 NFRDNTLRAIV
+291 NFRDNTMRAIV

-307 NKVIDTLS
+307 NKVIDALS
-315 EALDKQDEIKAEL
+315 EALDKKDEIKSEL
-328 LERLVKVDDEIEFTN
+328 LERLVKVDDEIEFTS
-343 EEKQKEQVEIEQ
+343 EEKQKEQIEIEQ

-364 DEAINNQD
+364 EDAINNQD

-447 SYGGEDMVQ
+447 SFGGEPMVQ
-456 EESKKLLTELDK
+456 EESKKLLAELEK

-483 NVWLVKE
+483 NVWLIRK
-490 DNKNSYYSGSYNIL
+490 DKKNSYYSGSYNIL

-527 ELEEQYFEVFKKFGL
+527 ELEEQYLEVFKRFGL
-542 KYINSAIEDFNTLCN
+542 KYINSAIDDFNTLCQ
-557 NPPTKIDRDY
+557 NPPAKIDRDY
-567 LQKLRTV
+567 LQKLRKVENT
-574 DNSKLKPFKGIGVEE
+574 KLAPFKSIGVEE
-589 FDGALAS
+589 FDNALG
-596 LENTKTENLDYY
+596 LLDKTKTENLNHY
-608 RKIFFENEIE
+608 RKIFFESEIE
-618 RFEKQANELSQKPIS
+618 RYKKQVIELSQKPLS
-633 IDRKK
+633 PDKK
-638 NLQKEFEKV
+638 KSLQNEFNKLRE
-647 RDEFVDLL
+647 EFL
-655 DLQMNKAKDVTDM
+655 DFLDIQMSKGTEVTDM
-668 INNLKVFSPQ
+668 INNLKVFNPQ
-678 NHQKQHNYNHNKNK
+678 NHQKPNNNNKNK
-692 KRR
+692 RRR

>member
-15 HISDVVEFL
+15 NISVVVEFL
-24 CVNGYECEE
+24 RVNGYECDE
-33 DPEMEFSNEVVEFI
+33 DPEVEFSSEVSEFI

-57 RNKENQKQAPKKK
+57 HNKENQRQAPKKK
-70 EKSSDSILSEQIPL
+70 EKSNDTIPSEQVPL

-103 GFTEFDWHYTIAKF
+103 GFTEFDWNYTIAKF

-128 LFDEVLCDLLLTEQM
+128 LFDEVICDLLLTEQM

-166 LKAINDLKADKMLDG
+166 LKAIKDLKADKMLDG

-203 TFTRDFDLYVDNIG
+203 TFTRDFDLYIDSVG
-217 VAKEKVKEIFSNLK
+217 VSKEKVKEIFRNLK
-231 SEKQATFNK
+231 SEKTSNFNK

-263 PKKNFLLQKCT
+263 PKKNFLLQECSPT
-274 PVGAEGYKARV
+274 GAEGYKAKV

-315 EALDKQDEIKAEL
+315 EALDKQDDLKSEL

-343 EEKQKEQVEIEQ
+343 EEKKKEQVEIELT
-355 ALIHKQEEI
+355 LINKQEEI
-364 DEAINNQD
+364 EEAITRQD
-372 TTKIKEIEKEVESIK
+372 TLKIKEIEKEVEAIK

-424 RVPFIKDYLRKGG
+424 RVPFIKEYLRKGG

-447 SYGGEDMVQ
+447 SFGGEDMVQ
-456 EESKKLLTELDK
+456 EESKKLLAELDK

-483 NVWLVKE
+483 NVWLIRKNKE
-490 DNKNSYYSGSYNIL
+490 NSYYSGSYNIL

-517 EKMTRMDWDS
+517 EKMTRMGWDS
-527 ELEEQYFEVFKKFGL
+527 ELEEQYLEVFKKFGL
-542 KYINSAIEDFNTLCN
+542 KYINSAIEDFNTLCQ
-557 NPPTKIDRDY
+557 NPPATIDRDY
-567 LQKLRTV
+567 LQKLRKVENT
-574 DNSKLKPFKGIGVEE
+574 KLSPFKGIGVSE
-589 FDGALAS
+589 FDSALGT
-596 LENTKTENLDYY
+596 LEETKTENLNHY
-608 RKIFFENEIE
+608 RKIFFESEIE
-618 RFEKQANELSQKPIS
+618 RYKKQVIELSHKPLS
-633 IDRKK
+633 PDRKK
-638 NLQKEFEKV
+638 SLQNEFEKL
-647 RDEFVDLL
+647 REEFLDFF
-655 DLQMNKAKDVTDM
+655 DLQISKGTEVTDM
-668 INNLKVFSPQ
+668 INNLKVFIPKY
-678 NHQKQHNYNHNKNK
+678 QKQHNRNKNK

>member
-15 HISDVVEFL
+15 NISIVVEFL
-24 CVNGYECEE
+24 RVNGYECDE
-33 DPEMEFSNEVVEFI
+33 DPEVEFSSEVLEFI
-47 ENNFPAFLSE
+47 ENNLPAFLFE
-57 RNKENQKQAPKKK
+57 KNKESQKQTPKQKD
-70 EKSSDSILSEQIPL
+70 KSKDVSSGAQIPL

-95 KKLIERII
+95 KKLIERIV
-103 GFTEFDWHYTIAKF
+103 GFTEFEWNYTIAKF

-166 LKAINDLKADKMLDG
+166 LKAIKDLKADKMLDG

-203 TFTRDFDLYVDNIG
+203 TFTRDFDLYIDSIG
-217 VAKEKVKEIFSNLK
+217 VSKEKVKAIFSNIK
-231 SEKQATFNK
+231 SEKTPNFDK

-263 PKKNFLLQKCT
+263 PKKNFLLQECT
-274 PVGAEGYKARV
+274 PVGAEGFKAKV

-315 EALDKQDEIKAEL
+315 EALDQQDELKSEL
-328 LERLVKVDDEIEFTN
+328 LERLVKVDDDIEFTN

-355 ALIHKQEEI
+355 VLIHKQEEI
-364 DEAINNQD
+364 EDAITRQD
-372 TTKIKEIEKEVESIK
+372 AVKIKEIEKEVEVIK

-424 RVPFIKDYLRKGG
+424 RVPFIKEYLRKGG

-447 SYGGEDMVQ
+447 SFGGEDMVQ
-456 EESKKLLTELDK
+456 EESKKLLAELDK

-483 NVWLVKE
+483 NVWLIRKDKE
-490 DNKNSYYSGSYNIL
+490 NSYYSGSYNIL

-527 ELEEQYFEVFKKFGL
+527 ELEEQYLEVFKKFGL
-542 KYINSAIEDFNTLCN
+542 KYINAAIDDFNILCQ
-557 NPPTKIDRDY
+557 NPPAKIDRDY
-567 LQKLRTV
+567 LQKLRKVENT
-574 DNSKLKPFKGIGVEE
+574 KLLPFKGIGVIE
-589 FDGALAS
+589 FDSALGL
-596 LENTKTENLDYY
+596 LEETKTENLNHY
-608 RKIFFENEIE
+608 RKIFFESEIE
-618 RFEKQANELSQKPIS
+618 RYKKLVIELSQKPLS
-633 IDRKK
+633 QDRKK
-638 NLQKEFEKV
+638 SLQIEFEKL
-647 RDEFVDLL
+647 REEFLDFL
-655 DLQMNKAKDVTDM
+655 DLQISKGTEVTDM
-668 INNLKVFSPQ
+668 INNLKVFIPQ
-678 NHQKQHNYNHNKNK
+678 HNKQHNHNKNK

>member
-15 HISDVVEFL
+15 NISIVVEFL
-24 CVNGYECEE
+24 RVNGYECDE
-33 DPEMEFSNEVVEFI
+33 DPEVEFSSEVLEFI
-47 ENNFPAFLSE
+47 ENNLPAFLFE
-57 RNKENQKQAPKKK
+57 KNKESQKQTPKQKD
-70 EKSSDSILSEQIPL
+70 KSKDVSSGAQIPL

-95 KKLIERII
+95 KKLIERIV
-103 GFTEFDWHYTIAKF
+103 GFTEFEWNYTIAKF

-166 LKAINDLKADKMLDG
+166 LKAIKDLKADKMLDG

-203 TFTRDFDLYVDNIG
+203 TFTRDFDLYIDSIG
-217 VAKEKVKEIFSNLK
+217 VSKEKVKAIFSNIK
-231 SEKQATFNK
+231 SEKTPNFDK

-263 PKKNFLLQKCT
+263 PKKNFLLQECT
-274 PVGAEGYKARV
+274 PVGAEGFKAKV

-315 EALDKQDEIKAEL
+315 EALDQQDELKSEL
-328 LERLVKVDDEIEFTN
+328 LERLVKVDDDIEFTN

-364 DEAINNQD
+364 EDAITRQD
-372 TTKIKEIEKEVESIK
+372 VVKLKEIEKEVEAIK

-424 RVPFIKDYLRKGG
+424 RVPFIKEYLRKGG

-447 SYGGEDMVQ
+447 SFGGEDMIQ
-456 EESKKLLTELDK
+456 EESKKLLAELDK

-483 NVWLVKE
+483 NVWLIRKDKE
-490 DNKNSYYSGSYNIL
+490 NSYYSGSYNIL

-527 ELEEQYFEVFKKFGL
+527 ELEEQYLEVFKKFGL
-542 KYINSAIEDFNTLCN
+542 KYINAAIDDFNILCQ
-557 NPPTKIDRDY
+557 NPPAKIDRDY
-567 LQKLRTV
+567 LQKLRKVENT
-574 DNSKLKPFKGIGVEE
+574 KLLPFKGIGVIE
-589 FDGALAS
+589 FDSALGL
-596 LENTKTENLDYY
+596 LEETKTENLNLY
-608 RKIFFENEIE
+608 RKIFFESEIE
-618 RFEKQANELSQKPIS
+618 RYKKLVIELSQKPLS
-633 IDRKK
+633 QDRKK
-638 NLQKEFEKV
+638 SMQIEFEKL
-647 RDEFVDLL
+647 REEFLDFL
-655 DLQMNKAKDVTDM
+655 DLQISKGTEVTDM
-668 INNLKVFSPQ
+668 INNLKVFIPQ
-678 NHQKQHNYNHNKNK
+678 HNKQHNHNKNK

>member
-1 MKKRLSKIARDFKS
+1 VKKRLSKIARDFKS
-15 HISDVVEFL
+15 NISVVVEFL
-24 CVNGYECEE
+24 RVNGYECDE
-33 DPEMEFSNEVVEFI
+33 DPEVEFSSEVAEFI

-57 RNKENQKQAPKKK
+57 RSKENQRQAPKKK
-70 EKSSDSILSEQIPL
+70 EKNNDTIPSEQIPL

-103 GFTEFDWHYTIAKF
+103 GFTEFDWNYTVAKF

-128 LFDEVLCDLLLTEQM
+128 LFDEVICDLLLTEQM

-166 LKAINDLKADKMLDG
+166 LKAIKDLKADKMLDG

-203 TFTRDFDLYVDNIG
+203 TFTRDFDLYIDSIG
-217 VAKEKVKEIFSNLK
+217 VSEEKVKEVFRNLK
-231 SEKQATFNK
+231 SEKTSNFNK
-240 DFLPKNIE
+240 DILPKNVE

-263 PKKNFLLQKCT
+263 PKKNFLLQECSPT
-274 PVGAEGYKARV
+274 GAEGYKAKV

-307 NKVIDTLS
+307 NKIVDTLS
-315 EALDKQDEIKAEL
+315 EALDKQEELKSEL

-364 DEAINNQD
+364 EEAITRQD
-372 TTKIKEIEKEVESIK
+372 AIKIKEIEKEVEAIK

-424 RVPFIKDYLRKGG
+424 RVPFIKEYLRKGG

-447 SYGGEDMVQ
+447 SFGGEDMVQ
-456 EESKKLLTELDK
+456 EESKKLLAELNK

-483 NVWLVKE
+483 NVWLIRKNKE
-490 DNKNSYYSGSYNIL
+490 NSYYSGSYNIL

-527 ELEEQYFEVFKKFGL
+527 ELEEQYLEVFKKFGL
-542 KYINSAIEDFNTLCN
+542 KYINSAIDDFNTLCQ
-557 NPPTKIDRDY
+557 NPPAKIDRDY
-567 LQKLRTV
+567 LQKLRKVENT
-574 DNSKLKPFKGIGVEE
+574 KLSPFKGIGVME
-589 FDGALAS
+589 FDSALGL
-596 LENTKTENLDYY
+596 LEETKAENLNHY
-608 RKIFFENEIE
+608 RKIFFESEIE
-618 RFEKQANELSQKPIS
+618 RYKKQVIELSQKPLS
-633 IDRKK
+633 PDRKK
-638 NLQKEFEKV
+638 SLQNEFEKL
-647 RDEFVDLL
+647 REEFLDFL
-655 DLQMNKAKDVTDM
+655 DLQISKGTEVTDM
-668 INNLKVFSPQ
+668 INNLKVFIPQ
-678 NHQKQHNYNHNKNK
+678 HQKQYNHNKNK

>member
-15 HISDVVEFL
+15 NISIVVEFL
-24 CVNGYECEE
+24 HVNGYECEE
-33 DPEMEFSNEVVEFI
+33 DPEVEFSIEVVEFI
-47 ENNFPAFLSE
+47 ENNLPAFLFE
-57 RNKENQKQAPKKK
+57 KNKESQKQTPKHKD
-70 EKSSDSILSEQIPL
+70 KSKDVSSGAHIPL

-95 KKLIERII
+95 KKLIERIV
-103 GFTEFDWHYTIAKF
+103 GFTEFEWNYTIAKF

-166 LKAINDLKADKMLDG
+166 LKAIKDLKADKMLDG

-203 TFTRDFDLYVDNIG
+203 TFTRDFDLYIDSIG
-217 VAKEKVKEIFSNLK
+217 VSKEKVKEIFSNIK
-231 SEKQATFNK
+231 SEKTPNFDK

-263 PKKNFLLQKCT
+263 PKKNFLLQECT
-274 PVGAEGYKARV
+274 PVGAEGFKAKV

-315 EALDKQDEIKAEL
+315 EALDKQDELKSEL
-328 LERLVKVDDEIEFTN
+328 LERLVKVDDDIEFTN

-364 DEAINNQD
+364 EDAITRQD
-372 TTKIKEIEKEVESIK
+372 AVKIKEIEKEVEAIK

-410 LIQSPWVRDFAFKN
+410 LIQSPWVCDFAFKN
-424 RVPFIKDYLRKGG
+424 RVPFIKEYLRKGG

-447 SYGGEDMVQ
+447 SFGGEDMVQ
-456 EESKKLLTELDK
+456 EESKKLLAELDK

-483 NVWLVKE
+483 NVWLIRKDKE
-490 DNKNSYYSGSYNIL
+490 NSYYSGSYNIL

-527 ELEEQYFEVFKKFGL
+527 ELEEQYLEVFKKFGL
-542 KYINSAIEDFNTLCN
+542 KYINAAIDDFNILCQ
-557 NPPTKIDRDY
+557 NPPAKIDRDY
-567 LQKLRTV
+567 LQKLRKVENT
-574 DNSKLKPFKGIGVEE
+574 KLSPFKGIGVIE
-589 FDGALAS
+589 FDSALGL
-596 LENTKTENLDYY
+596 LEETKTENLNHY
-608 RKIFFENEIE
+608 RKIFFESEIE
-618 RFEKQANELSQKPIS
+618 RYKKLVIELSQKPLS
-633 IDRKK
+633 QDRKK
-638 NLQKEFEKV
+638 SMQIEFEKL
-647 RDEFVDLL
+647 REEFLDFL
-655 DLQMNKAKDVTDM
+655 DLQISKGTEVTDM
-668 INNLKVFSPQ
+668 INNLKVFIPQ
-678 NHQKQHNYNHNKNK
+678 HNKQHNHNKNK

>member
-1 MKKRLSKIARDFKS
+1 VKKRLSKIARDFKS
-15 HISDVVEFL
+15 NISIVVEFL
-24 CVNGYECEE
+24 RVNGYECEE
-33 DPEMEFSNEVVEFI
+33 DPEVEFSIEVVEFI
-47 ENNFPAFLSE
+47 ENNLPAFLFE
-57 RNKENQKQAPKKK
+57 KNKESQKQTPKHKD
-70 EKSSDSILSEQIPL
+70 KSKDVSSGALIPL

-95 KKLIERII
+95 KKLIERIV
-103 GFTEFDWHYTIAKF
+103 GFTEFEWNYTIAKF

-166 LKAINDLKADKMLDG
+166 LKAIKDLKADKMLDG

-203 TFTRDFDLYVDNIG
+203 TFTRDFDLYIDSIG
-217 VAKEKVKEIFSNLK
+217 VSKEKVKEIFSNIK
-231 SEKQATFNK
+231 SEKTPNFDK

-263 PKKNFLLQKCT
+263 PKKNFLLQECT
-274 PVGAEGYKARV
+274 PVGAEGFKAKV

-315 EALDKQDEIKAEL
+315 EALDKQDELKSEL
-328 LERLVKVDDEIEFTN
+328 LERLVKVDDDIEFTN

-364 DEAINNQD
+364 EDAITRQD
-372 TTKIKEIEKEVESIK
+372 AVKIKEIEKEVEAIK

-424 RVPFIKDYLRKGG
+424 RVPFIKEYLRKGG

-447 SYGGEDMVQ
+447 SFGGEDMVQ
-456 EESKKLLTELDK
+456 EESKKLLAELDK

-483 NVWLVKE
+483 NVWLIRKDKE
-490 DNKNSYYSGSYNIL
+490 NSYYSGSYNIL

-527 ELEEQYFEVFKKFGL
+527 ELEEQYLEVFKKFGL
-542 KYINSAIEDFNTLCN
+542 KYINAAIDDFNILCQ
-557 NPPTKIDRDY
+557 NPPAKIDRDY
-567 LQKLRTV
+567 LQKLRKVENT
-574 DNSKLKPFKGIGVEE
+574 KLSPFKGIGVIE
-589 FDGALAS
+589 FDSALGL
-596 LENTKTENLDYY
+596 LEETKTENLNHY
-608 RKIFFENEIE
+608 RKIFFESEIE
-618 RFEKQANELSQKPIS
+618 RYKKIVIELSQKPLS
-633 IDRKK
+633 PDRKK
-638 NLQKEFEKV
+638 SMQIEFEKL
-647 RDEFVDLL
+647 REEFLDFL
-655 DLQMNKAKDVTDM
+655 DLQISKGTEVADM
-668 INNLKVFSPQ
+668 INNLKVFIPQ
-678 NHQKQHNYNHNKNK
+678 HNKQHNHNKNK

>member
-15 HISDVVEFL
+15 NISIVVEFL
-24 CVNGYECEE
+24 RVNGYECDE
-33 DPEMEFSNEVVEFI
+33 DPEVEFSSEVLEFI
-47 ENNFPAFLSE
+47 ENNLPAFLFE
-57 RNKENQKQAPKKK
+57 KNKESQKQTPKQKD
-70 EKSSDSILSEQIPL
+70 KSKDVSSGAQIPL

-95 KKLIERII
+95 KKLIERIV
-103 GFTEFDWHYTIAKF
+103 GFTEFEWNYTIAKF

-166 LKAINDLKADKMLDG
+166 LKAIKDLKADKMLDG

-203 TFTRDFDLYVDNIG
+203 TFTRDFDLYIDSIG
-217 VAKEKVKEIFSNLK
+217 VSKEKVKAIFSNIK
-231 SEKQATFNK
+231 SEKTPNFDK

-263 PKKNFLLQKCT
+263 PKKNFLLQECT
-274 PVGAEGYKARV
+274 PVGAEGFKAKV

-315 EALDKQDEIKAEL
+315 EALDQQDELKSEL
-328 LERLVKVDDEIEFTN
+328 LERLVKVDDDIEFTN

-355 ALIHKQEEI
+355 VLIHKQEEI
-364 DEAINNQD
+364 EDAITRQD
-372 TTKIKEIEKEVESIK
+372 AVKIKEIEKEVEAIK

-424 RVPFIKDYLRKGG
+424 RVPFIKEYLRKGG

-447 SYGGEDMVQ
+447 SFGGEDMVQ
-456 EESKKLLTELDK
+456 EESKKLLAELDK

-483 NVWLVKE
+483 NVWLIRKDKE
-490 DNKNSYYSGSYNIL
+490 NSYYSGSYNIL

-527 ELEEQYFEVFKKFGL
+527 ELEEQYLEVFKRFGL
-542 KYINSAIEDFNTLCN
+542 KYINAAIDDFNILCQ
-557 NPPTKIDRDY
+557 NPPAKIDRDY
-567 LQKLRTV
+567 LQKLRKVENT
-574 DNSKLKPFKGIGVEE
+574 KLSPFKGIGVME
-589 FDGALAS
+589 FDSALGL
-596 LENTKTENLDYY
+596 LEETKTENLNLY
-608 RKIFFENEIE
+608 RKIFFESEIE
-618 RFEKQANELSQKPIS
+618 RYKKLVIELSQKPLS
-633 IDRKK
+633 QDRKK
-638 NLQKEFEKV
+638 SMQIEFEKL
-647 RDEFVDLL
+647 REEFLDFL
-655 DLQMNKAKDVTDM
+655 DLQISKGTEVTDM
-668 INNLKVFSPQ
+668 INNLKVFIPQ
-678 NHQKQHNYNHNKNK
+678 HNKQHNHNKNK

>member
-24 CVNGYECEE
+24 RVNGYECEE
-33 DPEMEFSNEVVEFI
+33 DPEVEFSNEVVEFI

-57 RNKENQKQAPKKK
+57 RNKENLKQTPKKK
-70 EKSSDSILSEQIPL
+70 EKSNYSILSEQVPL

-128 LFDEVLCDLLLTEQM
+128 LFDLVLCDLLLTEQM
-143 SAEKIGNILGF
+143 SAEQIGNILGF

-166 LKAINDLKADKMLDG
+166 LKSIKDLKADKMLDG

-387 RHFNSLEFEVELKK
+387 RHFSSLEFEVELKK

-447 SYGGEDMVQ
+447 SFGGEDMVQ
-456 EESKKLLTELDK
+456 EESKKLLAELDK

-574 DNSKLKPFKGIGVEE
+574 DNSKLKPFK
-589 FDGALAS
+589 
-596 LENTKTENLDYY
+596 
-608 RKIFFENEIE
+608 
-618 RFEKQANELSQKPIS
+618 
-633 IDRKK
+633 
-638 NLQKEFEKV
+638 
-647 RDEFVDLL
+647 
-655 DLQMNKAKDVTDM
+655 
-668 INNLKVFSPQ
+668 
-678 NHQKQHNYNHNKNK
+678 
-692 KRR
+692 

>member
-15 HISDVVEFL
+15 NISIVVEFL
-24 CVNGYECEE
+24 RVNGYECEE
-33 DPEMEFSNEVVEFI
+33 DPEVEFSSEVLEFI
-47 ENNFPAFLSE
+47 ENNLPAFLFE
-57 RNKENQKQAPKKK
+57 KNKESQKQTPKQKD
-70 EKSSDSILSEQIPL
+70 KSKDVSSGAQIPL

-95 KKLIERII
+95 KKLIERIV
-103 GFTEFDWHYTIAKF
+103 GFTEFEWNYTIAKF

-166 LKAINDLKADKMLDG
+166 LKAIKDLKADKMLDG

-203 TFTRDFDLYVDNIG
+203 TFTRDFDLYIDSIG
-217 VAKEKVKEIFSNLK
+217 VSKEKVKAIFSNIK
-231 SEKQATFNK
+231 SEKTPNFDK

-263 PKKNFLLQKCT
+263 PKKNFLLQECT
-274 PVGAEGYKARV
+274 PVGAEGFKAKV

-307 NKVIDTLS
+307 NEVIDTLS
-315 EALDKQDEIKAEL
+315 EALDQQDELKSEL
-328 LERLVKVDDEIEFTN
+328 LERLVKVDDDIEFTN

-364 DEAINNQD
+364 EDAITRQD
-372 TTKIKEIEKEVESIK
+372 AVKIKEIEKEVEAIK

-424 RVPFIKDYLRKGG
+424 RVPFIKEYLRKGG

-447 SYGGEDMVQ
+447 SFGGEDMVQ
-456 EESKKLLTELDK
+456 EESKKLLAELDK

-483 NVWLVKE
+483 NVWLIRKE
-490 DNKNSYYSGSYNIL
+490 KENSYYSGSYNIL

-527 ELEEQYFEVFKKFGL
+527 ELEEQYLEVFKKFGL
-542 KYINSAIEDFNTLCN
+542 KYINAAIDDFNILCQ
-557 NPPTKIDRDY
+557 NPPAKIDRDY
-567 LQKLRTV
+567 LQKLRKVENT
-574 DNSKLKPFKGIGVEE
+574 KLLPFKGIGVME
-589 FDGALAS
+589 FDSALGL
-596 LENTKTENLDYY
+596 LEDTKTENLNHY
-608 RKIFFENEIE
+608 RKIFFESEIE
-618 RFEKQANELSQKPIS
+618 RYKKLVIELSQKPLS
-633 IDRKK
+633 QDRKK
-638 NLQKEFEKV
+638 SMQIEFEKL
-647 RDEFVDLL
+647 REEFLDFL
-655 DLQMNKAKDVTDM
+655 DLQISKGMEVTDM
-668 INNLKVFSPQ
+668 INNLKVFIPQ
-678 NHQKQHNYNHNKNK
+678 HNKQHNHNKNK

>member
-15 HISDVVEFL
+15 NISIVVEFL
-24 CVNGYECEE
+24 RVNGYECDE
-33 DPEMEFSNEVVEFI
+33 DPEVEFSSEVLEFI
-47 ENNFPAFLSE
+47 ENNLPAFLFE
-57 RNKENQKQAPKKK
+57 KNKESQKQTPKQKD
-70 EKSSDSILSEQIPL
+70 KSKDVSSGAQIPL

-95 KKLIERII
+95 KKLIERIV
-103 GFTEFDWHYTIAKF
+103 GFTEFEWNYTIAKF

-166 LKAINDLKADKMLDG
+166 LKAIKDLKADKMLDG

-203 TFTRDFDLYVDNIG
+203 TFTRDFDLYIDSIG
-217 VAKEKVKEIFSNLK
+217 VSKEKVKAIFSNIK
-231 SEKQATFNK
+231 SEKTPNFDK

-263 PKKNFLLQKCT
+263 PKKNFLLQECT
-274 PVGAEGYKARV
+274 PVGAEGFKAKV

-315 EALDKQDEIKAEL
+315 EALDQQDELKSEL
-328 LERLVKVDDEIEFTN
+328 LERLVKVDDDIEFTN

-355 ALIHKQEEI
+355 VLIHKQEEI
-364 DEAINNQD
+364 EDAITRQD
-372 TTKIKEIEKEVESIK
+372 AVKIKEIEKEVEAIK

-424 RVPFIKDYLRKGG
+424 RVPFIKEYLRKGG

-447 SYGGEDMVQ
+447 SFGGEDMVQ
-456 EESKKLLTELDK
+456 EESKKLLAELDK

-483 NVWLVKE
+483 NVWLIRKDKE
-490 DNKNSYYSGSYNIL
+490 NSYYSGSYNIL

-527 ELEEQYFEVFKKFGL
+527 ELEEQYLEVFKKFGL
-542 KYINSAIEDFNTLCN
+542 KYINAAIDDFNILCQ
-557 NPPTKIDRDY
+557 NPPAKIDRDY
-567 LQKLRTV
+567 LQKLRKVENT
-574 DNSKLKPFKGIGVEE
+574 KLSPFKGIGVME
-589 FDGALAS
+589 FDSALGL
-596 LENTKTENLDYY
+596 LEETKTENLNLY
-608 RKIFFENEIE
+608 RKIFFESEIE
-618 RFEKQANELSQKPIS
+618 RYKKLVIELSQKPLS
-633 IDRKK
+633 QDRKK
-638 NLQKEFEKV
+638 SLQIEFEKL
-647 RDEFVDLL
+647 REEFLDFL
-655 DLQMNKAKDVTDM
+655 DLQISKGTEVTDM
-668 INNLKVFSPQ
+668 INNLKVFIPQ
-678 NHQKQHNYNHNKNK
+678 HNKQHNHNKNK

>member
-15 HISDVVEFL
+15 NISIVVEFL
-24 CVNGYECEE
+24 RVNGYECEE
-33 DPEMEFSNEVVEFI
+33 DPEVEFSSEVVEFI
-47 ENNFPAFLSE
+47 ENNLPAFLFE
-57 RNKENQKQAPKKK
+57 KNKESQKQSPKQKD
-70 EKSSDSILSEQIPL
+70 KSKDVNSEAHIPL

-95 KKLIERII
+95 KKLIERIV
-103 GFTEFDWHYTIAKF
+103 GFTEFEWNYTIAKF

-166 LKAINDLKADKMLDG
+166 LKAIKDLKADKMLDG

-203 TFTRDFDLYVDNIG
+203 TFTRDFDLYIDSIG
-217 VAKEKVKEIFSNLK
+217 VSKEKVKEIFSNIK
-231 SEKQATFNK
+231 SEKTPNFDK

-263 PKKNFLLQKCT
+263 PKKNFLLQECT
-274 PVGAEGYKARV
+274 PVGAEGFKAKV

-315 EALDKQDEIKAEL
+315 EALDKQDELKSEL
-328 LERLVKVDDEIEFTN
+328 LERLVKVDDDIEFTN

-364 DEAINNQD
+364 EDAITRQD
-372 TTKIKEIEKEVESIK
+372 AVKIKEIEKEVEAIK

-424 RVPFIKDYLRKGG
+424 RVPFIKEYLRKGG

-447 SYGGEDMVQ
+447 SFGGEDMVQ
-456 EESKKLLTELDK
+456 EESKKLLAELDK

-483 NVWLVKE
+483 NVWLIRKDKE
-490 DNKNSYYSGSYNIL
+490 NSYYSGSYNIL

-527 ELEEQYFEVFKKFGL
+527 ELEEQYLEVFKKFGL
-542 KYINSAIEDFNTLCN
+542 KYINAAIDDFNILCQ
-557 NPPTKIDRDY
+557 NPPAKIDRDY
-567 LQKLRTV
+567 LQKLRKVENT
-574 DNSKLKPFKGIGVEE
+574 KLSPFKGIGVIE
-589 FDGALAS
+589 FDSALGL
-596 LENTKTENLDYY
+596 LEETKTENLNHY
-608 RKIFFENEIE
+608 RKIFFESEIE
-618 RFEKQANELSQKPIS
+618 RYKKIVIELSQKPLS
-633 IDRKK
+633 PDRKK
-638 NLQKEFEKV
+638 SMQIEFEKL
-647 RDEFVDLL
+647 REEFLDFL
-655 DLQMNKAKDVTDM
+655 DLQISKGTEVTDM
-668 INNLKVFSPQ
+668 INNLKVFIPQ
-678 NHQKQHNYNHNKNK
+678 HNKQHNHNKNK

>member
-15 HISDVVEFL
+15 NISVVVEFL
-24 CVNGYECEE
+24 RVNGYECDE
-33 DPEMEFSNEVVEFI
+33 DPEVEFSSEVAEFI
-47 ENNFPAFLSE
+47 ENNFPAFLFE
-57 RNKENQKQAPKKK
+57 RYNENLKQAPKKK
-70 EKSSDSILSEQIPL
+70 EKSNDTIPKEQVPL
-84 ELKIIESASKE
+84 ELKIIDSASQE

-166 LKAINDLKADKMLDG
+166 LKAIKDLKADKMLDG

-203 TFTRDFDLYVDNIG
+203 TFTRDFDLYIDNIG
-217 VAKEKVKEIFSNLK
+217 VSKEKVKEIFSNLK
-231 SEKQATFNK
+231 SEKTPNFNK
-240 DFLPKNIE
+240 DILPKNIE

-263 PKKNFLLQKCT
+263 PKRNFLLQECT
-274 PVGAEGYKARV
+274 PTGAEGYKAKV

-307 NKVIDTLS
+307 NKIIDTLS
-315 EALDKQDEIKAEL
+315 EALDKQEELKSEL

-355 ALIHKQEEI
+355 ALINKQEEI
-364 DEAINNQD
+364 EEAITRQD
-372 TTKIKEIEKEVESIK
+372 IVKIKEIEKEVEAIK

-424 RVPFIKDYLRKGG
+424 RVPFIKEYLRKGG

-447 SYGGEDMVQ
+447 SFGGEDMVQ
-456 EESKKLLTELDK
+456 EESKKLLAELDK

-483 NVWLVKE
+483 NVWLIRKDKE
-490 DNKNSYYSGSYNIL
+490 NSYYSGSYNIL

-527 ELEEQYFEVFKKFGL
+527 ELEEQYLEVFKKFGL
-542 KYINSAIEDFNTLCN
+542 KYINSAIDDFNTLCQ
-557 NPPTKIDRDY
+557 NPPAKIERDY
-567 LQKLRTV
+567 LQKLRKVENT
-574 DNSKLKPFKGIGVEE
+574 KLSPFKGIGVME
-589 FDGALAS
+589 FDSALGL
-596 LENTKTENLDYY
+596 LEETKAENLNHY
-608 RKIFFENEIE
+608 RKIFFESEIE
-618 RFEKQANELSQKPIS
+618 RYKKQVIELSQKPLS
-633 IDRKK
+633 PDRKK
-638 NLQKEFEKV
+638 SLQNEFEKL
-647 RDEFVDLL
+647 REEFLDFL
-655 DLQMNKAKDVTDM
+655 DLQISKGTVVTDM
-668 INNLKVFSPQ
+668 INNLKVFVPQ
-678 NHQKQHNYNHNKNK
+678 HQKQHNHNKNK

>member
-15 HISDVVEFL
+15 NISIVVEFL
-24 CVNGYECEE
+24 RVNGYECDE
-33 DPEMEFSNEVVEFI
+33 DPEVEFSSEVLEFI
-47 ENNFPAFLSE
+47 ENNLPAFLFE
-57 RNKENQKQAPKKK
+57 KNKESQKQTPKQKD
-70 EKSSDSILSEQIPL
+70 KSKDVSSGAQIPL

-95 KKLIERII
+95 KKLIERIV
-103 GFTEFDWHYTIAKF
+103 GFTEFEWNYTIAKF

-166 LKAINDLKADKMLDG
+166 LKAIKDLKADKMLDG

-203 TFTRDFDLYVDNIG
+203 TFTRDFDLYIDSIG
-217 VAKEKVKEIFSNLK
+217 VSKEKVKAIFSNIK
-231 SEKQATFNK
+231 SEKTPNFDK

-263 PKKNFLLQKCT
+263 PKKNFLLQECT
-274 PVGAEGYKARV
+274 PVGAEGFKAKV

-315 EALDKQDEIKAEL
+315 EALDQQDELKSEL
-328 LERLVKVDDEIEFTN
+328 LERLVKVDDDIEFTN

-355 ALIHKQEEI
+355 VLIHKQEEI
-364 DEAINNQD
+364 EDAITRQD
-372 TTKIKEIEKEVESIK
+372 AVKIKEIEKEVEVIK

-424 RVPFIKDYLRKGG
+424 RVPFIKEYLRKGG

-447 SYGGEDMVQ
+447 SFGGEDMVQ
-456 EESKKLLTELDK
+456 EESKKLLAELDK

-483 NVWLVKE
+483 NVWLIRKDKE
-490 DNKNSYYSGSYNIL
+490 NSYYSGSYNIL

-527 ELEEQYFEVFKKFGL
+527 ELEEQYLEVFKKFGL
-542 KYINSAIEDFNTLCN
+542 KYINAAIDDFNILCQ
-557 NPPTKIDRDY
+557 NPPAKIDRDY
-567 LQKLRTV
+567 LQKLRKVENT
-574 DNSKLKPFKGIGVEE
+574 KLLPFKGIGVIE
-589 FDGALAS
+589 FDSALGL
-596 LENTKTENLDYY
+596 LEETKTENLNLY
-608 RKIFFENEIE
+608 RKIFFESEIE
-618 RFEKQANELSQKPIS
+618 RYKKLVIELSQKPLS
-633 IDRKK
+633 QDRKK
-638 NLQKEFEKV
+638 SLQIEFEKL
-647 RDEFVDLL
+647 REEFLDFL
-655 DLQMNKAKDVTDM
+655 DLQISKGTEVTDM
-668 INNLKVFSPQ
+668 INNLKVFIPQ
-678 NHQKQHNYNHNKNK
+678 HNKQHNHNKNK

>member
-15 HISDVVEFL
+15 NISIVVEFL
-24 CVNGYECEE
+24 RVNGYECDE
-33 DPEMEFSNEVVEFI
+33 DPEVEFSSEVLEFI
-47 ENNFPAFLSE
+47 ENNLPAFLFE
-57 RNKENQKQAPKKK
+57 KNKESQKQTPKQKD
-70 EKSSDSILSEQIPL
+70 KSKDVSSGAQIPL

-95 KKLIERII
+95 KKLIERIV
-103 GFTEFDWHYTIAKF
+103 GFTEFEWNYTIAKF

-166 LKAINDLKADKMLDG
+166 LKAIKDLKADKMLDG

-203 TFTRDFDLYVDNIG
+203 TFTRDFDLYIDSIG
-217 VAKEKVKEIFSNLK
+217 VSKEKVKAIFSNIK
-231 SEKQATFNK
+231 SEKTPNFDK

-263 PKKNFLLQKCT
+263 PKKNFLLQECT
-274 PVGAEGYKARV
+274 PVGAEGFKAKV

-315 EALDKQDEIKAEL
+315 EALDQQDELKSEL
-328 LERLVKVDDEIEFTN
+328 LERLVKVDDDIEFTN

-355 ALIHKQEEI
+355 VLIHKQEEI
-364 DEAINNQD
+364 EDAITRQD
-372 TTKIKEIEKEVESIK
+372 AVKIKEIEKEVEVIK

-424 RVPFIKDYLRKGG
+424 RVPFIKEYLRKGG

-447 SYGGEDMVQ
+447 SFGGEDMVQ
-456 EESKKLLTELDK
+456 EESKKLLAELDK

-483 NVWLVKE
+483 NVWLIRKDKE
-490 DNKNSYYSGSYNIL
+490 NSYYSGSYNIL

-527 ELEEQYFEVFKKFGL
+527 ELEEQYLEVFKRFGL
-542 KYINSAIEDFNTLCN
+542 KYINAAIDDFNILCQ
-557 NPPTKIDRDY
+557 NPPAKIDRDY
-567 LQKLRTV
+567 LQKLRKVENT
-574 DNSKLKPFKGIGVEE
+574 KLSPFKGIGVME
-589 FDGALAS
+589 FDSALGL
-596 LENTKTENLDYY
+596 LEETKTENLNLY
-608 RKIFFENEIE
+608 RKIFFESEIE
-618 RFEKQANELSQKPIS
+618 RYKKLVIELSQKPLS
-633 IDRKK
+633 QDRKK
-638 NLQKEFEKV
+638 SMQIEFEKL
-647 RDEFVDLL
+647 REEFLDFL
-655 DLQMNKAKDVTDM
+655 DLQISKGTEVTDM
-668 INNLKVFSPQ
+668 INNLKVFIPQ
-678 NHQKQHNYNHNKNK
+678 HNKQHNHNKNK